1 MLITAVRQGELD
13 EQSIRPTK
21 RQRSER
27 SEREQRIMITLL
39 IVGPVRL
46 ITHRESSFPIPA
58 SPDGAAQRAGGT
70 PTQRIASPSAFAS
83 ALPLSLRFRCLAMLS
98 KLKGSVS
105 AWFENNRQPRPDGQP
120 PFLKPKSPFLFRV
133 AHCATNHKM
142 KCGAVVGRASWRS
155 RSQRRRVVRSAF
167 SLTRRTLRN
176 K

>member
-1 MLITAVRQGELD
+1 
-13 EQSIRPTK
+13 
-21 RQRSER
+21 
-27 SEREQRIMITLL
+27 MISLL

-46 ITHRESSFPIPA
+46 ITHRESLFPIPA

-120 PFLKPKSPFLFRV
+120 LFYQNPNSPSHCSLRDKPQNEMRFV
-133 AHCATNHKM
+133 AVH
-142 KCGAVVGRASWRS
+142 GRLAPS
-155 RSQRRRVVRSAF
+155 
-167 SLTRRTLRN
+167 N
-176 K
+176 DIPC